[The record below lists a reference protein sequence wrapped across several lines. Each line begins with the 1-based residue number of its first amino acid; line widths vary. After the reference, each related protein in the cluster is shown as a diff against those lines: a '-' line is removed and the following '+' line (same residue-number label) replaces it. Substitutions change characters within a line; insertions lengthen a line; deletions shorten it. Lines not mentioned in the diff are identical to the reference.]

1 MIQSVLHTPA
11 REQELAS
18 LNTYPNAS
26 GVYVTPFEQ
35 LGCKQSRTWVYHKKI
50 PAILMIPFTFFF
62 FPPLWKVHVG
72 THMWNNSARRG
83 RRLSIDNPMALLGN
97 DPKKVSEMFPKDI
110 MPPSVSID
118 PTVWNQYAAVLS
130 NGIAMKTNE
139 ISVIQSGGL
148 PALPVTI
155 GGGSAI
161 NTATVSKIDGT
172 QSGTG
177 SDTEKASG
185 AAADNVPK
193 HQFPHFMEENKI
205 AVS

>member
-1 MIQSVLHTPA
+1 
-11 REQELAS
+11 
-18 LNTYPNAS
+18 
-26 GVYVTPFEQ
+26 
-35 LGCKQSRTWVYHKKI
+35 
-50 PAILMIPFTFFF
+50 
-62 FPPLWKVHVG
+62 
-72 THMWNNSARRG
+72 MWNNSARRG

-148 PALPVTI
+148 PTLPVTI
-155 GGGSAI
+155 GGSSAI

>member
-1 MIQSVLHTPA
+1 
-11 REQELAS
+11 
-18 LNTYPNAS
+18 
-26 GVYVTPFEQ
+26 
-35 LGCKQSRTWVYHKKI
+35 
-50 PAILMIPFTFFF
+50 
-62 FPPLWKVHVG
+62 
-72 THMWNNSARRG
+72 MWNNSARRG

-148 PALPVTI
+148 PTLPVTI

-172 QSGTG
+172 QSGTVLIRRRPVVLLQTTCQNI
-177 SDTEKASG
+177 SSLISWRRTKLLLARNSSEVHVQKEQRYIYIHKHIFLRDSTSASY
-185 AAADNVPK
+185 
-193 HQFPHFMEENKI
+193 FPIDVQMI
-205 AVS
+205 LWLSL

>member
-1 MIQSVLHTPA
+1 MPG
-11 REQELAS
+11 REQRQELAR
-18 LNTYPNAS
+18 LNTYLNAT
-26 GVYVTPFEQ
+26 GVCVTSFEQ
-35 LGCKQSRTWVYHKKI
+35 LGCKQSRTWVYRITAVLTI
-50 PAILMIPFTFFF
+50 PYFF
-62 FPPLWKVHVG
+62 PLWKVHVG

-148 PALPVTI
+148 PTLPVTI
-155 GGGSAI
+155 GGSSSI
-161 NTATVSKIDGT
+161 NTATVSKTDGT